1 METQRQQT
9 AVLPKK
15 QRKQVK
21 AFLDG
26 LGPPA
31 PKWEKWSGTIPTSKG
46 PLAVEG
52 DRYGPFLVRK
62 VVSRGDNITADA
74 YQIDHIPTGAYIH
87 ALPLGGS
94 KLAKGLV
101 VDLFELR
108 LVDWYKAPPAAGE
121 SSPQMIQYLIDKTT
135 EEFNHTVARPRIRK
149 EMQEK
154 NAKKKGGVSSAIGIM
169 PIYPSFFTPSIEL
182 EDDDQFL
189 ATYLH
194 AGLTKNA
201 SNKALTALVP
211 ETIVRASQALWRE
224 TMMARFTAGT
234 RAPALES
241 DIPPAPPVNLRLPP
255 GFPTGYEG
263 VSKIIKGLWKLGSEL
278 HALADCMINMWE
290 TVEGDPTEPYFNDQQ
305 FMAWHHEYRRLIQK
319 GWGNWALAAAMYEAL
334 PAADKAK
341 ITDTL
346 GFVGD
351 KRQGYHQL
359 GIKTFLRSPLLPK
372 ARLYRRLYEAKWEGQ
387 SYEPD

>member
-15 QRKQVK
+15 QRKQVT
-21 AFLDG
+21 AFLEG
-26 LGPPA
+26 LGPPQ

-52 DRYGPFLVRK
+52 ERYGPFLLRK
-62 VVSRGDNITADA
+62 VELRDDVAASEV

-87 ALPLGGS
+87 ALPTGGY

-101 VDLFELR
+101 VDLYDVFGHG
-108 LVDWYKAPPAAGE
+108 VMHDYDKCVKALALCQQV
-121 SSPQMIQYLIDKTT
+121 S
-135 EEFNHTVARPRIRK
+135 EEFDRTVARPRIRK
-149 EMQEK
+149 EMQ
-154 NAKKKGGVSSAIGIM
+154 AKRAKDKGPQGAVVLE
-169 PIYPSFFTPSIEL
+169 PIYPTWFTPS
-182 EDDDQFL
+182 DDLQDL
-189 ATYLH
+189 DTDAIATLDPK
-194 AGLTKNA
+194 LITQA
-201 SNKALTALVP
+201 STL
-211 ETIVRASQALWRE
+211 LWRE

-234 RAPALES
+234 KAPALET

-278 HALADCMINMWE
+278 HALADCMIVLWE
-290 TVEGDPTEPYFNDQQ
+290 QDDHNDPAFNQQ